1 MFVGFSVLRV
11 TLEINKKSIFVY
23 LNLNDEISLLYYR
36 TVLINVFI
44 AIQILCIYLSMSIQK
59 FLWRFSFLLFY
70 VNPYIQKEKKIFKI
84 IMLDEILSDI
94 LHFVTTSTA
103 AS

>member
-59 FLWRFSFLLFY
+59 FL
-70 VNPYIQKEKKIFKI
+70 
-84 IMLDEILSDI
+84 
-94 LHFVTTSTA
+94 
-103 AS
+103 

>member
-44 AIQILCIYLSMSIQK
+44 AIQILCIYLSISIQK
-59 FLWRFSFLLFY
+59 FL
-70 VNPYIQKEKKIFKI
+70 
-84 IMLDEILSDI
+84 
-94 LHFVTTSTA
+94 
-103 AS
+103 

>member
-1 MFVGFSVLRV
+1 MFVRFSVLRV

-23 LNLNDEISLLYYR
+23 LNLSDEISLLYYL

-44 AIQILCIYLSMSIQK
+44 AIQISCIYLPISTQK

-84 IMLDEILSDI
+84 IMLDEIFSDI
-94 LHFVTTSTA
+94 LHFVTISTA

>member
-11 TLEINKKSIFVY
+11 TFEINKKSIFVY

-44 AIQILCIYLSMSIQK
+44 AIQILCIYLSISIQK
-59 FLWRFSFLLFY
+59 FL
-70 VNPYIQKEKKIFKI
+70 
-84 IMLDEILSDI
+84 
-94 LHFVTTSTA
+94 
-103 AS
+103 

>member
-11 TLEINKKSIFVY
+11 TFEINKKSIFVY

-59 FLWRFSFLLFY
+59 FL
-70 VNPYIQKEKKIFKI
+70 
-84 IMLDEILSDI
+84 
-94 LHFVTTSTA
+94 
-103 AS
+103 

>member
-23 LNLNDEISLLYYR
+23 LNLNDEISLLYYH

-44 AIQILCIYLSMSIQK
+44 AIQILCIYLSISIQK
-59 FLWRFSFLLFY
+59 FL
-70 VNPYIQKEKKIFKI
+70 
-84 IMLDEILSDI
+84 
-94 LHFVTTSTA
+94 
-103 AS
+103 

>member
-59 FLWRFSFLLFY
+59 F
-70 VNPYIQKEKKIFKI
+70 V
-84 IMLDEILSDI
+84 
-94 LHFVTTSTA
+94 
-103 AS
+103 